1 MEENKKSQNGFLKF
15 IRKHIRLTVFIIV
28 VLVVVIVFSTRSR
41 NTPSDMMEETVE
53 RRDIETYNSFVGN
66 VESASDRSLIPQ
78 VTAEAVEV
86 LVDEGD
92 TVTQGEVLV
101 QLDSSEVEYNIAM
114 QEATLDFTNTTNN
127 YNVRD
132 AEEAYENYNEALS
145 EGLDVSVVT
154 AKTQMDTAKDTYD
167 SAISAYNQAAAHMDD
182 GTYDGIASY
191 FSAKSESEKAL
202 ISAEQALSDGNAAV
216 ENAENSLAQA
226 QQALDDYDVN
236 QSILEAQA
244 EQQAAEQAAA
254 QAAAGLTSET
264 DTTGLTSSSVSSVD
278 TTRQGL
284 VEAVSAAESN
294 LASAQAQIPSLQTA
308 VNQADTSYYNAQVQ
322 FESKKQSSLETLQE
336 QIDTAKIAY
345 DDACE
350 SYDAAVLAAEQQLET
365 YQTNVDATE
374 ASTDTTSSELEI
386 QNLVDSLD
394 DYTITA
400 PCDGTVTT
408 MDLSEGDMTT
418 AGMEIGT
425 ISNLNTLTVDIK
437 VDEYSIANTRA
448 GSDVTI
454 YIDSIDASYDGTM
467 TWIADTAT
475 IENGVSYYEAKVS
488 FTTDEHVKS
497 GMSVEVRLTNADEKD
512 VVSVSVDAINYRED
526 NTAYVLLEDEDGNEK
541 EQDVTLGASDGYY
554 IQITDGLSEGDTV
567 LIDESSSFL
576 EDRMGQ
582 MSGTVQGTMS
592 DVMSEDSGE

>member
-264 DTTGLTSSSVSSVD
+264 DTTGLTSSSLSSVD

>member
-254 QAAAGLTSET
+254 QVAAGLTSET